1 MRVKFA
7 KGEQRKFLDLVIS
20 RTNSPSL
27 RGLLQFGLKIP
38 YSTLKNY
45 YVEERLL
52 SEELF
57 LDLCSLA
64 RLDKNSFGV
73 TSLEDNWGKVKGGRK
88 SKRGVSKKKA

>member
-1 MRVKFA
+1 MRVRFP
-7 KGEQRKFLDLVIS
+7 KGEQRKFLDLVIE

-27 RGLLQFGLKIP
+27 RGLIQFGFDIP

-57 LDLCSLA
+57 SDLCGIA
-64 RLDKNSFGV
+64 GLDKNSFNV
-73 TSLEDNWGKVKGGRK
+73 SYLEDNWGKVKGGKK
-88 SKRGVSKKKA
+88 SKRK